1 VRAGDAAFND
11 PKSKFNKRRAGD
23 PGVKL
28 DHIMRF
34 FDPKLARKMD
44 DTPEVSGERSE
55 LKYFRTN
62 M

>member
-1 VRAGDAAFND
+1 VRAGDEALND

-44 DTPEVSGERSE
+44 DTNEVGVESGRASW
-55 LKYFRTN
+55 RWN
-62 M
+62 VS